1 MAEKKKGLIGEFKE
15 FISKGSVIDLA
26 VGVIIGAAFQAI
38 VSSLVDD
45 IIMPLIGKIT
55 GGLDFTNLFISLDGT
70 KYDTLAAA
78 KEAGAATLN
87 YGSFITAVI
96 NFIIL
101 AFVIFLFVK
110 AINTAKA
117 KMEKKNADEEAA
129 APTTKKCPYCKS
141 EIDKDATKCP
151 HCTSDI

>member
-38 VSSLVDD
+38 DSSLVDD

-129 APTTKKCPYCKS
+129 APTTQKCPYCKS